1 MENLVGSVLDN
12 AEGLHSEILRQI
24 PTPVMAVNQE
34 MKIIYVNDK
43 AEEVLNMDFDEVIG
57 KSCAEVFRTIH
68 CGANECCMRK
78 AMEEKKTFSARN
90 EMIIAGEKTPIEYYA
105 VPFIDANGEVKGGL
119 EFILNIK
126 EQVTYEKK
134 LKEQS
139 NTIQE
144 LSTPILKLWEG
155 VLMLPIVGVVDSY
168 RAQNM
173 MEKMLIKISETS
185 SQIIVLDIQGVAA
198 VDTAVANHLIKI
210 TKATKLMGC
219 ECILS
224 GISPAVAQ
232 TIVHLGI
239 DMHSILTK
247 STLSDAVEEAFRLMS
262 LKVETVGDQ

>member
-1 MENLVGSVLDN
+1 MSNLVETLVDN

-24 PTPVMAVNQE
+24 PTPVMAVNPE
-34 MKIIYVNDK
+34 MKIVYVNDEAK
-43 AEEVLNMDFDEVIG
+43 KILGMKYDDVIG
-57 KSCAEVFRTIH
+57 QSCSRIFKTKHCAKS
-68 CGANECCMRK
+68 ECCMRK
-78 AMEEKKTFSARN
+78 AMTEKKTVSARN
-90 EMIIAGEKTPIEYYA
+90 EMVIDGQPTPIEYYA
-105 VPFIDANGEVKGGL
+105 VPFIDENGDVKGGL

-126 EQVTYEKK
+126 ERVAYEKK

-139 NTIQE
+139 NTIQQ

-173 MEKMLIKISETS
+173 MEMMLVRISETN

-239 DMHSILTK
+239 DMHTILTK

-262 LKVETVGDQ
+262 LRVETVGEN